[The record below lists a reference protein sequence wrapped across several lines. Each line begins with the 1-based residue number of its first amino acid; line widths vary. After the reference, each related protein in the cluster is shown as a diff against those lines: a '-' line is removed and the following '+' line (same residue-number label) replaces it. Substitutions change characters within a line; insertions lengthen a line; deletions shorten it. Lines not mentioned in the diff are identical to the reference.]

1 MLVNWDRPRIFRSP
15 IHASPAKLWTMRGR
29 GFGANGL
36 HGFLFTCSRPGPNVG
51 PANME
56 AKQQYTVYFW
66 SVLIQLLFTSF
77 KKKNTHLPAFTC
89 SILHPIQH
97 PYYSITKV
105 STPCHFAPTRRPCA
119 GAPFRNLW
127 VHNPKP
133 VGCSQGMM
141 WKQADSKQKL
151 QSRCERRGKLCNFLL
166 CKVFL

>member
-51 PANME
+51 PLTWKPNNIIRL
-56 AKQQYTVYFW
+56 VY
-66 SVLIQLLFTSF
+66 SHPTSIF
-77 KKKNTHLPAFTC
+77 KKKLHSFT
-89 SILHPIQH
+89 SIYLFNPSS
-97 PYYSITKV
+97 YSTSITKV

-119 GAPFRNLW
+119 GAPFQNLW

-133 VGCSQGMM
+133 VGCSQRMM

-151 QSRCERRGKLCNFLL
+151 QARCERKGKLCNFLL